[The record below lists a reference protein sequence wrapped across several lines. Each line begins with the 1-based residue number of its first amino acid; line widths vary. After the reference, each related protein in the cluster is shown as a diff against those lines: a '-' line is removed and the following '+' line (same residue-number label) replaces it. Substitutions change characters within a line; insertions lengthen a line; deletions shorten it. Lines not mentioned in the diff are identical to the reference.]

1 MIRYAI
7 EEFAVF
13 RGLIY
18 CRGWCEQPNIRTLSI
33 LGTGPPEI
41 TAQPRLDLVPHY
53 GPGAEAWGF
62 ELRSV
67 LGGSSFN
74 SVGLVIT
81 LADEVETVPCLAQ
94 TFNGRSDR
102 GISDAYNLFL
112 AEVRSHSKP
121 RVLEIGSRAR
131 SGIVRKEMFGAA
143 ADYVG
148 FDVVPGP
155 NVDVV
160 GDAHL
165 LSSLVDR
172 SFDFVFSAATFEHLL
187 MPWIVAT
194 EIGKVLRVGGAV
206 FVQAPQMWPVHDAP
220 WDFFRF
226 STDAWKA
233 LFNRATGFAI
243 EHVFQAE
250 PAACAPVQQNMS
262 AATRVDP
269 FVGYLMTMCIARK
282 IGAASLK
289 YEISREV
296 LEDIAGPAHYPG

>member
-1 MIRYAI
+1 MIRYSI

-13 RGLIY
+13 RGLVY
-18 CRGWCEQPNIRTLSI
+18 CRGWCEQPELRTLSI
-33 LGTGPPEI
+33 LGSGHPEI
-41 TAQPRLDLVPHY
+41 TSQKRLDLVPHY

-67 LGGSSFN
+67 LGESPVN
-74 SVGLVIT
+74 AVGLVVT
-81 LADEVETVPCLAQ
+81 VADCVDTIPCLAQ

-102 GISDAYNLFL
+102 GILDAYDLFL
-112 AEVRSHSKP
+112 SEVKAHPSP

-131 SGIVRKEMFGAA
+131 SGVVRKEMFGARS
-143 ADYVG
+143 DYLG
-148 FDVVPGP
+148 FDVLPGQ

-165 LSSLVDR
+165 LSSLVDG

-187 MPWIVAT
+187 MPWVVAA
-194 EIGKVLRVGGAV
+194 EIGKLLRIGGAV

-226 STDAWKA
+226 STDAWKG

-243 EHVFQAE
+243 ERVFQAE
-250 PAACAPVQQNMS
+250 PAACTPVQQNMS

-269 FVGYLMTMCIARK
+269 FVGHLMTMCIARK
-282 IGAASLK
+282 IGQPVLNYA
-289 YEISREV
+289 ISREL
-296 LEDIAGPAHYPG
+296 LEEIAGPAGYPG